1 MRTGIMKNQRDAFPA
16 WTAGGKSALRKI
28 DEAGRH
34 LTLALEEDQPISD
47 RGYNPYETVVHVR
60 DTRDWDV
67 WRNKPKRS

>member
-60 DTRDWDV
+60 DTRDRDV
-67 WRNKPKRS
+67 WRNKPKRA

>member
-1 MRTGIMKNQRDAFPA
+1 MKNQRDVSPA
-16 WTAGGKSALRKI
+16 WTAGPDSTSRRF

-34 LTLALEEDQPISD
+34 LTLTLEEDQPFRE

-60 DTRDWDV
+60 DTRDRDV

>member
-1 MRTGIMKNQRDAFPA
+1 MGTGIMKNQRDVVPA
-16 WTAGGKSALRKI
+16 WVTGGKSASRKI

-34 LTLALEEDQPISD
+34 LTLTLAEDEPFKE